1 MIIQKAVSTPQESG
15 KAFENINPQELNS
28 TQQRSYL
35 KQAITPS
42 SGVSLSFNHEDVMR
56 LSGAK
61 LFEGIPPEN
70 LRAGLTGQIIIDPER
85 IDSIATQARM
95 FSNRKAIEASERNK
109 LGILLL
115 ASDKSGQT
123 LVEMRVDPTLFEKVV
138 ETSLLKPLEPEDIK

>member
-1 MIIQKAVSTPQESG
+1 MIITKAISTPQESG
-15 KAFENINPQELNS
+15 KAFENINPQELNP

-35 KQAITPS
+35 KQATTPS

-61 LFEGIPPEN
+61 LFEGIPPDN
-70 LRAGLTGQIIIDPER
+70 LRAGLSGQTIIEPEQ

-95 FSNRKAIEASERNK
+95 FFNRKATEASEKNK

-123 LVEMRVDPTLFEKVV
+123 LVEMRVDPAQFETAV
-138 ETSLLKPLEPEDIK
+138 ENNLLKPLEV